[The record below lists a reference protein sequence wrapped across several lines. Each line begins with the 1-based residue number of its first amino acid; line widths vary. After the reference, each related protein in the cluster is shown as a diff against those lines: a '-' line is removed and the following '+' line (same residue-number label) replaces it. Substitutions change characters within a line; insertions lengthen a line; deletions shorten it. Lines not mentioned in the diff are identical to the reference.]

1 MIAATNMLRPPP
13 AVIGSI
19 NREVALPRTVKVTA
33 VLSMGAFAIVGFL
46 VALIFLGAG
55 IYALVYG
62 VCGGAAVGWV
72 LANYSPLQDE
82 SMATWLGLK
91 VSSARGG
98 KVRIGEREVRLFV
111 GVAPL
116 YRVAAGPVRVVPG
129 AVPMAADRWDSRGV
143 PIPDPVPGALS
154 TDWLRRLPGNPLKA
168 ATAVSN
174 QGKTPSDGRSRR
186 RRETDALRG

>member
-19 NREVALPRTVKVTA
+19 NKEMALPRTVKVSA
-33 VLSMGAFAIVGFL
+33 VLSMGAFAILGFL
-46 VALIFLGAG
+46 TALIFLGAG

-62 VCGGAAVGWV
+62 VCGGAGVGWV

-91 VSSARGG
+91 ASTARAG
-98 KVRIGEREVRLFV
+98 KVRVEGREARLFV

-116 YRVAAGPVRVVPG
+116 YRVAAGPVRLVPG
-129 AVPMAADRWDSRGV
+129 AVPMPADRWDARGV
-143 PIPDPVPGALS
+143 PIPDPVSGALS
-154 TDWLRRLPGNPLKA
+154 ADRLRRLPGNPLIA
-168 ATAVSN
+168 ATAMSS
-174 QGKTPSDGRSRR
+174 QGKAPSAARSRR
-186 RRETDALRG
+186 TRKPEARLR